1 MSITDSVP
9 GPFGPIPADNPV
21 AQYAVYAFQ
30 NGTFSIPP
38 PAHPS
43 SLDFTDN
50 PPFPDSEWLE
60 GLGLAMSVS
69 SANASFYLGYDV
81 RRFAHNLIALSQDT
95 SQTISD
101 WYNSSSS
108 WRPSGDSS
116 YTTSLKGRPDL
127 SVTCIT
133 DALDGN
139 DRTYNYD
146 VHIGLQQSV
155 EKSKN

>member
-1 MSITDSVP
+1 MLRPDSVP

-30 NGTFSIPP
+30 NGMFGTSPLHDCRGKTNGSQFI
-38 PAHPS
+38 
-43 SLDFTDN
+43 
-50 PPFPDSEWLE
+50 DSEWLE

-69 SANASFYLGYDV
+69 CANASFYLGYDV

-95 SQTISD
+95 KRPMAD
-101 WYNSSSS
+101 WYNDSSS

-116 YTTSLKGRPDL
+116 YTTSLTGRPDL
-127 SVTCIT
+127 TVTCIT

-155 EKSKN
+155 NKK